1 MAILSAVE
9 TVTSKIPSTIE
20 AAALCKM
27 ADRGQITGGLL
38 DGPLAFDNAIDL
50 EAARIKGIKSEVAGR
65 AQILLVPDLEA
76 GNMLAKNLAYFAKA
90 DSAGIVLG
98 ARVPVV
104 LTSRADSA
112 RARMASCAVACA
124 LRTCQAPAC
133 ANSCRVIAMDTILVV
148 NAGSSSV
155 KFQVFSVEG
164 EGKLQRQ
171 IKGQMDGIGSRPRL
185 RASGAN
191 GDPLAD
197 RAYPIEAI
205 PDVPAAM
212 GIAGEWLRDEL
223 RITPM
228 AVGHRVVH
236 GGPDY
241 DRPVLIDHGV
251 VARLERFIALAPLHQ
266 PHNLAP
272 IRSILTN
279 FPALPQVACF
289 DTAFHRTHDAVAD
302 YYAIPHQLHAEGVRR
317 YGFHGLSYE
326 YVAKSLPQIAPGI
339 AEGRVIVAHLG
350 SGASMCALKKGH
362 SAESTMGFTALD
374 GLPMGTRPGQIDPG
388 VVLYLISEK
397 GMSASNAQN
406 FLYRDC
412 GLKGLSGVSNDMRE
426 LEASEDPKAKLAID
440 YFVYRIGLNAGML
453 AAALQGLDAFVFTA
467 GIGEN
472 SVRIRAR
479 IADQL
484 AWLGVTL
491 DPAENSRHA
500 RLISRSDSR
509 IPVYV
514 IPTDEELMIA
524 QHTLSLLLNRPS
536 SSTRHERV
544 S

>member
-1 MAILSAVE
+1 MNHTTARSRHV
-9 TVTSKIPSTIE
+9 
-20 AAALCKM
+20 
-27 ADRGQITGGLL
+27 DGQS
-38 DGPLAFDNAIDL
+38 D
-50 EAARIKGIKSEVAGR
+50 VAYG
-65 AQILLVPDLEA
+65 
-76 GNMLAKNLAYFAKA
+76 
-90 DSAGIVLG
+90 LG
-98 ARVPVV
+98 AR
-104 LTSRADSA
+104 ADIFLCGSGA
-112 RARMASCAVACA
+112 RC
-124 LRTCQAPAC
+124 TCKAPAC
-133 ANSCRVIAMDTILVV
+133 SNVCCVIAMDTILVV
-148 NAGSSSV
+148 DAGSSSI
-155 KFQVFSVEG
+155 KFQIFSVEG
-164 EGKLQRQ
+164 EGKLQRR

-185 RASGAN
+185 QADDAN
-191 GDPLAD
+191 GDRLAH
-197 RAYPIEAI
+197 RTYPIDLVSDI
-205 PDVPAAM
+205 PAAIS
-212 GIAGEWLRDEL
+212 IAGEWLRDEL
-223 RITPM
+223 RISPM

-251 VARLERFIALAPLHQ
+251 VARLERFVALAPLHQ

-272 IRSILTN
+272 IRSLLAN
-279 FPALPQVACF
+279 FPNLPQVACF

-326 YVAKSLPQIAPGI
+326 YVAKTLPQISPEA
-339 AEGRVIVAHLG
+339 AKGRVIVAHLG
-350 SGASMCALKKGH
+350 SGASMCALKKGR

-406 FLYRDC
+406 FFYRDC
-412 GLKGLSGVSNDMRE
+412 GLKGLSGISNDMRE

-484 AWLGVTL
+484 GWLGVTL
-491 DPAENSRHA
+491 DEAENSRHSC
-500 RLISRSDSR
+500 LISRFDSR
-509 IPVYV
+509 IPAYV

-536 SSTRHERV
+536 SSARHERV

>member
-1 MAILSAVE
+1 
-9 TVTSKIPSTIE
+9 
-20 AAALCKM
+20 
-27 ADRGQITGGLL
+27 
-38 DGPLAFDNAIDL
+38 
-50 EAARIKGIKSEVAGR
+50 
-65 AQILLVPDLEA
+65 
-76 GNMLAKNLAYFAKA
+76 
-90 DSAGIVLG
+90 
-98 ARVPVV
+98 
-104 LTSRADSA
+104 
-112 RARMASCAVACA
+112 
-124 LRTCQAPAC
+124 
-133 ANSCRVIAMDTILVV
+133 MDTILVV

-164 EGKLQRQ
+164 EGNLRRL

-185 RASGAN
+185 RASGADS
-191 GDPLAD
+191 DPLAD
-197 RAYPIEAI
+197 RVYPIESV

-223 RITPM
+223 RISPM
-228 AVGHRVVH
+228 AAGHRVVH

-251 VARLERFIALAPLHQ
+251 VARLERFVALAPLHQ

-272 IRSILTN
+272 IRSLLAN

-289 DTAFHRTHDAVAD
+289 DTAFHRTHEAVAD
-302 YYAIPHQLHAEGVRR
+302 YYAIPYQLHAECVRR

-326 YVAKSLPQIAPGI
+326 YVAKTLSQVAPEV
-339 AEGRVIVAHLG
+339 AKGRVIVAHLG
-350 SGASMCALKKGH
+350 SGASMCALKGGR
-362 SAESTMGFTALD
+362 STESTMGFTALD

-388 VVLYLISEK
+388 VLLYLISEK

-426 LEASEDPKAKLAID
+426 LEQSEDPKAKLAIE
-440 YFVYRIGLNAGML
+440 YFVYRVGLNAGML

-472 SVRIRAR
+472 SVGVRAR
-479 IADQL
+479 IAGQL
-484 AWLGVTL
+484 EWLGVTL
-491 DPAENSRHA
+491 DPAGNSRHA

-524 QHTLSLLLNRPS
+524 QHTLSLLLSRPS
-536 SSTRHERV
+536 SSARHERV

>member
-1 MAILSAVE
+1 
-9 TVTSKIPSTIE
+9 
-20 AAALCKM
+20 
-27 ADRGQITGGLL
+27 
-38 DGPLAFDNAIDL
+38 
-50 EAARIKGIKSEVAGR
+50 
-65 AQILLVPDLEA
+65 
-76 GNMLAKNLAYFAKA
+76 
-90 DSAGIVLG
+90 
-98 ARVPVV
+98 
-104 LTSRADSA
+104 
-112 RARMASCAVACA
+112 
-124 LRTCQAPAC
+124 
-133 ANSCRVIAMDTILVV
+133 MDTILVV

-155 KFQVFSVEG
+155 KFQIFSVER
-164 EGKLQRQ
+164 EGKLRRL

-185 RASGAN
+185 RASGADN
-191 GDPLAD
+191 DPLAD
-197 RAYPIEAI
+197 RAYPIEAV

-212 GIAGEWLRDEL
+212 GIAGGWLRDEL

-251 VARLERFIALAPLHQ
+251 VARLERFISLAPLHQ

-272 IRSILTN
+272 IRSLLAN

-302 YYAIPHQLHAEGVRR
+302 YYAIPYQLHAEGVRR

-326 YVAKSLPQIAPGI
+326 YVAKTLLQVAPET
-339 AEGRVIVAHLG
+339 AKGRVIVAHLG
-350 SGASMCALKKGH
+350 SGASMCALKGGR
-362 SAESTMGFTALD
+362 SIESTMGFTALD

-426 LEASEDPKAKLAID
+426 LETSEDPKAKLAVE

-479 IADQL
+479 IAEQL
-484 AWLGVTL
+484 RWLGVTL
-491 DPAENSRHA
+491 DEAENSRHA

-524 QHTLSLLLNRPS
+524 QHTLSLLVNRPS
-536 SSTRHERV
+536 SNVRHARV

>member
-1 MAILSAVE
+1 
-9 TVTSKIPSTIE
+9 
-20 AAALCKM
+20 
-27 ADRGQITGGLL
+27 
-38 DGPLAFDNAIDL
+38 
-50 EAARIKGIKSEVAGR
+50 
-65 AQILLVPDLEA
+65 
-76 GNMLAKNLAYFAKA
+76 
-90 DSAGIVLG
+90 
-98 ARVPVV
+98 
-104 LTSRADSA
+104 
-112 RARMASCAVACA
+112 
-124 LRTCQAPAC
+124 
-133 ANSCRVIAMDTILVV
+133 MDTILVV

-155 KFQVFSVEG
+155 KFQIFSVEG
-164 EGKLQRQ
+164 EGKVRRQ

-185 RASGAN
+185 RAIGAD

-197 RAYPIEAI
+197 RVYPIEAI
-205 PDVPAAM
+205 PDLPTALS
-212 GIAGEWLRDEL
+212 IAGEWLRDEL
-223 RITPM
+223 RINPM

-272 IRSILTN
+272 IRSLLTN
-279 FPALPQVACF
+279 FPTLPQVACF

-326 YVAKSLPQIAPGI
+326 YIAKALPQIAPDL
-339 AEGRVIVAHLG
+339 AKGRVIVAHLG
-350 SGASMCALKKGH
+350 SGASMCALKGGR

-397 GMSASNAQN
+397 GMSASNAQS

-412 GLKGLSGVSNDMRE
+412 GLKGLSGISNDMRE
-426 LEASEDPKAKLAID
+426 LEASEDPKAKLAIE
-440 YFVYRIGLNAGML
+440 YFVYRVGLNAGML

-491 DPAENSRHA
+491 DPTENSRHA

-514 IPTDEELMIA
+514 VPTDEELMIA

-536 SSTRHERV
+536 PNPRHERV

>member
-1 MAILSAVE
+1 M
-9 TVTSKIPSTIE
+9 
-20 AAALCKM
+20 
-27 ADRGQITGGLL
+27 
-38 DGPLAFDNAIDL
+38 
-50 EAARIKGIKSEVAGR
+50 
-65 AQILLVPDLEA
+65 
-76 GNMLAKNLAYFAKA
+76 
-90 DSAGIVLG
+90 
-98 ARVPVV
+98 
-104 LTSRADSA
+104 
-112 RARMASCAVACA
+112 
-124 LRTCQAPAC
+124 
-133 ANSCRVIAMDTILVV
+133 IAMDTILVV

-164 EGKLQRQ
+164 EGKLRRL
-171 IKGQMDGIGSRPRL
+171 IKGQIDGIGNRPRL
-185 RASGAN
+185 RANGADS
-191 GDPLAD
+191 DPLAD
-197 RAYPIEAI
+197 RVYPIESV
-205 PDVPAAM
+205 PDIPAAIR
-212 GIAGEWLRDEL
+212 IASEWLRDEV

-251 VARLERFIALAPLHQ
+251 VARLERFVALAPLHQ
-266 PHNLAP
+266 PHNLTP
-272 IRSILTN
+272 IRSLLAN
-279 FPALPQVACF
+279 FPTLPQVACF

-302 YYAIPHQLHAEGVRR
+302 YYAIPHELHAEGVRR

-326 YVAKSLPQIAPGI
+326 YVAKTLPHVAPEIAT
-339 AEGRVIVAHLG
+339 GRVIVAHLG
-350 SGASMCALKKGH
+350 SGASMCALKKGR

-397 GMSASNAQN
+397 GMSAANAQN

-412 GLKGLSGVSNDMRE
+412 GLKGLSGISNDMRE

-440 YFVYRIGLNAGML
+440 CFVYRIGLNAGML

-479 IADQL
+479 IVDQL
-484 AWLGVTL
+484 AWLGARL
-491 DPAENSRHA
+491 DPTENSRHA

-509 IPVYV
+509 IAVYV

-524 QHTLSLLLNRPS
+524 QHTSSLLSNRPS
-536 SSTRHERV
+536 SNTKHERV